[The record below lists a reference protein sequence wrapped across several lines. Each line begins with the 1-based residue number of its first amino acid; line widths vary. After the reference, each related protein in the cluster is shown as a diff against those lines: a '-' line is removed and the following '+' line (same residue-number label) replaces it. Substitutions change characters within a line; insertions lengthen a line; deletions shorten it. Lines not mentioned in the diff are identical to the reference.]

1 MMDKV
6 LEDLFE
12 ELICKD
18 EKGGPEGKDNMTA
31 ILIQIIDS

>member
-1 MMDKV
+1 MDRV

-31 ILIQIIDS
+31 ILIKVFDN